1 MTQGTQEV
9 EYVPLYQNILSIIF
23 KYQVPKKGTSCENT
37 SDFTFSHSRSISD
50 STWSDISDCVAFS
63 LGPVGGKCQRD
74 PRSGRSSS
82 SRFRQLHMSKALPP
96 IFWEPLSH
104 QKCPLG
110 GPPPRGTGILD
121 LRAFRNPLVLFVL
134 MLPPSSS
141 ICKSAVQ
148 QSKICQT

>member
-74 PRSGRSSS
+74 PSERLSLSLSLSSGSS

-96 IFWEPLSH
+96 IFRGASLSLPH
-104 QKCPLG
+104 KNAPSGVHLQEEQGFLTSG
-110 GPPPRGTGILD
+110 LLGILWYC
-121 LRAFRNPLVLFVL
+121 LF
-134 MLPPSSS
+134 
-141 ICKSAVQ
+141 
-148 QSKICQT
+148 